1 MFNSQIKKRFS
12 LSRAIK
18 RGACLV
24 TLGLMAVWPASAH
37 DFWMQPQQFSLP
49 VGAPTEVSLFVG
61 HGADKHLW
69 DADIKRIVR
78 LFSVGPTGST
88 DQKNNFKQGG
98 TGTLSFNDQGYH
110 VVALESNR
118 ATSVLSASDFNAYL
132 VEEGLTSAVR
142 HRKNNKLTNTSGTE
156 TYSRRAKSLFR
167 VGNPTL
173 SHSAL
178 VTRPLGLTL
187 EIVPEQNPHTLPVAA
202 PIPFRIYFEGRPL
215 RGATVKLTDLS
226 ADAEPVAKQISNAS
240 GRVAFLMPRQG
251 QWQVNVVWT
260 KPLSRRSSA
269 QFDTTFSSLTF
280 GFDPIPP
287 S

>member
-1 MFNSQIKKRFS
+1 MFNSQIKKHFS
-12 LSRAIK
+12 FSRAIK
-18 RGACLV
+18 RGAGLV
-24 TLGLMAVWPASAH
+24 TLGLVAVWPASAH
-37 DFWMQPQQFSLP
+37 DFWMQPEQFSLP
-49 VGAPTEVSLFVG
+49 IGTATPVSLFVG
-61 HGADKHLW
+61 HGVDKHLW
-69 DADIKRIVR
+69 DADIKRVVR
-78 LFSVGPTGST
+78 LFSVGPNGTT
-88 DQKNNFKQGG
+88 DQRNNFTQGG
-98 TGTLSFNDQGYH
+98 TGILSFVDQGYH
-110 VVALESNR
+110 VAALESNR
-118 ATSVLSASDFNAYL
+118 ATSALSASEFNAYL

-167 VGNPTL
+167 VGTPTL

-187 EIVPEQNPHTLPVAA
+187 EIVPEQNPHTLPAAA

-260 KPLSRRSSA
+260 KPLPRGSSA
-269 QFDTTFSSLTF
+269 QFDTIFSSLTF
-280 GFDPIPP
+280 GFDPIPA